1 MDFLDFAR
9 ISSRPFPDRVAANGD
24 YLGDCQHGTPECRD
38 RDHLKARR
46 GRQVLAAG
54 TEQQSRLRECVRI
67 RADEARSSCER
78 GRGGGAARSPDR
90 SPRSLS
96 QTPNAAR
103 KATKTSKN
111 ELPTHSKPSRM
122 MSSPGSSSK
131 AAQCV
136 ASTPTANANA
146 PPVIPAVSGSRHAM
160 NKSAQAWLDAAMAKV
175 RAGHD
180 MPKLNCPGIR

>member
-54 TEQQSRLRECVRI
+54 TEQQSRLREGMRI

-78 GRGGGAARSPDR
+78 SQGAGA
-90 SPRSLS
+90 PR
-96 QTPNAAR
+96 
-103 KATKTSKN
+103 
-111 ELPTHSKPSRM
+111 
-122 MSSPGSSSK
+122 SPGSIATQLEPNPKRREESNEYQQER
-131 AAQCV
+131 AAN
-136 ASTPTANANA
+136 P
-146 PPVIPAVSGSRHAM
+146 
-160 NKSAQAWLDAAMAKV
+160 
-175 RAGHD
+175 
-180 MPKLNCPGIR
+180 